1 QTSKSSMD
9 GVSTM
14 SNSTSLQNINGIAS
28 KSEIAAFGAIH
39 LNITSIVK
47 AIDFWT
53 KIGGLKLRTQ
63 SATSAEL
70 GTETQTLV
78 VVHQT
83 AKSAFKKGYSG
94 IYHFAIHLPN
104 QQEFAK
110 TLYRLQQ
117 YDYPHSPTDHTM
129 TQSIYLEEADGITVE
144 FALETPERYK
154 RVITEGGLFMEDADG
169 TIRSA
174 SAALDTEYV
183 LKGLTDKDLT
193 KSIAVESKIGH
204 VHFSANDVTKSNDFF
219 RTIGFTQFNY
229 LPQFMYADLGMGGVY
244 QHRIALNS
252 WHGKNRPLAPAENA
266 GLEHYEII
274 FNSKEQ
280 LQKAI
285 AVLAKVD
292 EYGDEYWT
300 LDPTG
305 NKVLLTHKK

>member
-1 QTSKSSMD
+1 
-9 GVSTM
+9 M
-14 SNSTSLQNINGIAS
+14 SNSTSPQNINSIDSTNEIAS
-28 KSEIAAFGAIH
+28 FGAIH
-39 LNITSIVK
+39 LNITSIEK

-53 KIGGLKLRTQ
+53 KIGGLKLRAQ

-104 QQEFAK
+104 QQDFAK

-117 YDYPHSPTDHTM
+117 YSYPHSPTDHTM
-129 TQSIYLEEADGITVE
+129 TQSIYLDEADGITVE
-144 FALETPERYK
+144 FALETPQRFK
-154 RVITEGGLFMEDADG
+154 KVITEGGLFMEDVDG

-174 SAALDTEYV
+174 SAALDTVDV
-183 LKGLTDKDLT
+183 LKSLTDKDLT
-193 KSIAVESKIGH
+193 KSIAAESKIGH
-204 VHFSANDVTKSNDFF
+204 VHFSAHDVTKSNEFY
-219 RTIGFTQFNY
+219 RTIGFTQFNHF
-229 LPQFMYADLGMGGVY
+229 PQYMYADLGMGGVY

-266 GLEHYEII
+266 GLAHYEIT

-280 LQKAI
+280 LQKAVT
-285 AVLAKVD
+285 ALALV
-292 EYGDEYWT
+292 EEHGGEYWT

-305 NKVLLTHKK
+305 NRLLLTHKK